1 MVSVAGR
8 GALRGSVA
16 VWITQVPGRLLSPAR
31 RPLVP
36 GLEGQSLRQE
46 RGGCAW
52 AERPGAGDAGGAS
65 GRAVQQLLRPL
76 FHTLRCGGQ
85 GQDLMPILMASA
97 VSAAE
102 RDQET
107 MAEASRGEGHRE
119 EWPDPRGAG
128 SLPSPPAS
136 VARWLPGWWAP
147 CSRPCLL
154 RPLCVSASSYKDTSH
169 TGSRATALHSRH
181 PQGPVSEQVPIPR
194 APGTRTG
201 TTQPLGDTAE
211 LRTEGREGLQQWQQ
225 FLMSESGS
233 HPALSTQ
240 GPHSHPRSPSR
251 PCPPPLSRL
260 MLPVVSEW
268 PTDRPRP
275 SPPRPRPQSELRP
288 LGSLQGPV
296 ACRGHPDAF
305 RCRGLCTS

>member
-1 MVSVAGR
+1 MGR

-76 FHTLRCGGQ
+76 FHTLGCGGQ
-85 GQDLMPILMASA
+85 GQDLTPILMASA

-107 MAEASRGEGHRE
+107 MAEASRGEGRRE

-136 VARWLPGWWAP
+136 VARWLPGRWAP

-201 TTQPLGDTAE
+201 TTQPLGTRLNSG
-211 LRTEGREGLQQWQQ
+211 LRDERD
-225 FLMSESGS
+225 FSSGS
-233 HPALSTQ
+233 SFSCQKAGVTL
-240 GPHSHPRSPSR
+240 RSARRVRTATPGL
-251 PCPPPLSRL
+251 PLV
-260 MLPVVSEW
+260 PV
-268 PTDRPRP
+268 PRP
-275 SPPRPRPQSELRP
+275 SP
-288 LGSLQGPV
+288 G
-296 ACRGHPDAF
+296 
-305 RCRGLCTS
+305 

>member
-1 MVSVAGR
+1 MERRTPTATLNQGSVDIGQRGGR

-52 AERPGAGDAGGAS
+52 AERPGAGDPGGAS

-85 GQDLMPILMASA
+85 GQDLTPILMASA

-128 SLPSPPAS
+128 SLPSPPA
-136 VARWLPGWWAP
+136 PGTLA
-147 CSRPCLL
+147 SRPVGALL
-154 RPLCVSASSYKDTSH
+154 PSLPPSS
-169 TGSRATALHSRH
+169 
-181 PQGPVSEQVPIPR
+181 PVR
-194 APGTRTG
+194 
-201 TTQPLGDTAE
+201 
-211 LRTEGREGLQQWQQ
+211 LRLV
-225 FLMSESGS
+225 L
-233 HPALSTQ
+233 
-240 GPHSHPRSPSR
+240 
-251 PCPPPLSRL
+251 
-260 MLPVVSEW
+260 
-268 PTDRPRP
+268 
-275 SPPRPRPQSELRP
+275 
-288 LGSLQGPV
+288 
-296 ACRGHPDAF
+296 
-305 RCRGLCTS
+305 